1 MAERGGG
8 RLKKTLEKRID
19 NNAGSNPALTTNNIN
34 DMATQL
40 MQSDIMHERVSYI
53 IDLIKDSDLDGETM
67 EYIIERVDMTDQM
80 LRQLVLKS
88 DPEVLLDL
96 IKEKRDALLA

>member
-1 MAERGGG
+1 
-8 RLKKTLEKRID
+8 
-19 NNAGSNPALTTNNIN
+19 
-34 DMATQL
+34 MATQL

-67 EYIIERVDMTDQM
+67 EYIIERVGMTDQM

>member
-1 MAERGGG
+1 
-8 RLKKTLEKRID
+8 
-19 NNAGSNPALTTNNIN
+19 
-34 DMATQL
+34 MATQL

>member
-1 MAERGGG
+1 MR
-8 RLKKTLEKRID
+8 KRYLIL
-19 NNAGSNPALTTNNIN
+19 NGCIVAGSNPVLTTNNIN

-67 EYIIERVDMTDQM
+67 EYIIERAGMTDQM